1 MQHRPRDI
9 LLVGSFAAPTA
20 EAVFR
25 TVSGALGNRVRR
37 IPDGETG
44 DRSQWI
50 RWQVLAFR
58 DNPSFT
64 LDPNLKGS
72 DYQTDFY
79 MLRPGMT
86 AGDVQYGPLGYAENA
101 LASYA
106 VFSRLKGEGMIAPDC
121 RFQISIPPPYNVLDR
136 HVSPK
141 DRLAAEVGYERKML
155 AEIDEIVAAVPK
167 QELAIQ
173 WDAAHEVQNLEGARE
188 GWFDTLEQEE
198 DEIIDRL
205 VRLGDHIPDGAEL
218 GYHLCYGDFGHRHVV
233 EPKDTG
239 LMVRLTN
246 KLSERVRRPIQWIH
260 MPVPRDRSDDAYFAP
275 LNNLHLNPETE
286 LYLGLVHHSDGVAGT
301 RRRIAAVAKVIS
313 EFGIA
318 TECGMGRRDPKT
330 MFELLR
336 IHAEVA
342 DIENVQ

>member
-1 MQHRPRDI
+1 MRRRPRDI

-50 RWQVLAFR
+50 RWQVFAFR

-64 LDPNLKGS
+64 LDPSLKGS

-79 MLRPGMT
+79 MLRPGAT
-86 AGDVQYGPLGYAENA
+86 AGDVQYGALGYAENA

-106 VFSRLKGEGMIAPDC
+106 VLSRLKREGVVAPDC
-121 RFQISIPPPYNVLDR
+121 RIQISIPTPYNVLDR
-136 HVSPK
+136 HVSPR
-141 DRLAAEVGYERKML
+141 DRLAAEVGYERRML
-155 AEIDEIVAAVPK
+155 AEIDEIVAAIPK

-198 DEIIDRL
+198 EEIIDRL
-205 VRLGDHIPDGAEL
+205 VRLGDHIPDGVEL
-218 GYHLCYGDFGHRHVV
+218 GYHLCYGDFGHRHVI

-239 LMVRLTN
+239 LMVRLAN

-275 LNNLHLNPETE
+275 LGDLRLNPETD

-301 RRRIAAVAKVIS
+301 RQRIAAAAKVIPD
-313 EFGIA
+313 FGIA
-318 TECGMGRRDPKT
+318 TECGMGRRDPRT
-330 MFELLR
+330 MVELLR
-336 IHAEVA
+336 VHAEVT
-342 DIENVQ
+342 DMENA

>member
-1 MQHRPRDI
+1 MRRRPRDI
-9 LLVGSFAAPTA
+9 LLVGSFAAPTT

-25 TVSGALGNRVRR
+25 TVSGALGSRVRR

-44 DRSQWI
+44 DRQQWI
-50 RWQVLAFR
+50 RWQVFAFR

-79 MLRPGMT
+79 MLRPGVT
-86 AGDVQYGPLGYAENA
+86 ASDVQYGALGYAENA

-106 VFSRLKGEGMIAPDC
+106 VFLRLKREGVIAPPC
-121 RFQISIPPPYNVLDR
+121 RIQISIPPPYNVLDR

-155 AEIDEIVAAVPK
+155 SEIDEIVAAIPK

-173 WDAAHEVQNLEGARE
+173 WDAAHEVQNLEGARD
-188 GWFDTLEQEE
+188 GWFDTLGEE
-198 DEIIDRL
+198 EEEIIDRL
-205 VRLGDHIPDGAEL
+205 VRLGDHIPDGVEL
-218 GYHLCYGDFGHRHVV
+218 GYHLCYGDFGHSHVI

-239 LMVRLTN
+239 LMVRLAN
-246 KLSERVRRPIQWIH
+246 KLAERVHRSIQWIH

-275 LNNLHLNPETE
+275 LSDLRLKPETE

-301 RRRIAAVAKVIS
+301 RQRIAAAAKVIPD
-313 EFGIA
+313 FGIA
-318 TECGMGRRDPKT
+318 TECGMGRRDPST
-330 MFELLR
+330 MLELLR
-336 IHAEVA
+336 VHAEVA
-342 DIENVQ
+342 DMENAV

>member
-9 LLVGSFAAPTA
+9 LLVGSFAAPSA

-25 TVSGALGNRVRR
+25 TVSAALGDRVRR

-50 RWQVLAFR
+50 RWQVIAFR
-58 DNPSFT
+58 DNPSFV
-64 LDPNLKGS
+64 LDPDLKGS

-79 MLRPGMT
+79 TLRPGIT
-86 AGDVQYGPLGYAENA
+86 AEEVRYGPLGYAENA

-106 VFSRLKGEGMIAPDC
+106 TFSRLKREGVIGQDC
-121 RFQISIPPPYNVLDR
+121 RIQISIPPPYNVLDR

-141 DRLAAEVGYERKML
+141 DRLAAEIGYERKML
-155 AEIDEIVAAVPK
+155 AEIDEMVAGIPHR
-167 QELAIQ
+167 ELAIQ

-188 GWFDTLEQEE
+188 GWFGDLEREE
-198 DEIIDRL
+198 EEILDRL
-205 VRLGDHIPDGAEL
+205 VRLGDHVPERVEL
-218 GYHLCYGDFGHRHVV
+218 GYHLCYGDFGHRHVI

-239 LMVRLTN
+239 LMVRLAN
-246 KLSERVRRPIQWIH
+246 KLSERVRRTIQWIH
-260 MPVPRDRSDDAYFAP
+260 MPVPRDRFDDAYFAP
-275 LNNLHLNPETE
+275 LKNLRLRPETE

-301 RRRIAAVAKVIS
+301 RQRIAAAARVAAD
-313 EFGIA
+313 FGIA

-330 MFELLR
+330 MPELLR
-336 IHAEVA
+336 VHAEVA
-342 DIENVQ
+342 DMENA